1 MNNLF
6 APMLRKY
13 VLVFVDDIL
22 IYSKSLEE
30 HIQHLQ
36 EVFRIL
42 KDNKFLLKLSK
53 CSFAQQSLEFLGYI
67 ISAQGVS
74 IDPTKIQAVVEWPTL
89 ENVSS

>member
-30 HIQHLQ
+30 HIKNLQ

>member
-6 APMLRKY
+6 APLLRKY

-42 KDNKFLLKLSK
+42 KDNKFLLNLSK
-53 CSFAQQSLEFLGYI
+53 CSFAQQSLEFLGHI

-74 IDPTKIQAVVEWPTL
+74 ADPTKIEAVVEWPTP
-89 ENVSS
+89 ENVRS

>member
-36 EVFRIL
+36 EVFMIL

-53 CSFAQQSLEFLGYI
+53 CSFAQQSLEFLGHI

-74 IDPTKIQAVVEWPTL
+74 TDPTKIQAVVEWPTL

>member
-30 HIQHLQ
+30 HIKNLQ

-53 CSFAQQSLEFLGYI
+53 CSFAQQSLEFLGHI

-74 IDPTKIQAVVEWPTL
+74 TDPTKIQAVVEWPTL